1 VVRISREPN
10 GQDRRKICLGS
21 VSGSAEDML
30 RAVVG
35 IAIVRVWWRGN
46 AVEKDQCCIIPLP
59 VELD

>member
-1 VVRISREPN
+1 
-10 GQDRRKICLGS
+10 
-21 VSGSAEDML
+21 ML

-46 AVEKDQCCIIPLP
+46 AVEKDHCCIIPLP